1 MRAYWRQAAGVLVV
15 ALVLCIAVLARADV
29 AVPPLSGRVVDL
41 TGTLTSGQIATLDSE
56 LASLEQRKG
65 SQIAVLIVPTTAP
78 ETIEQYALRVAE
90 AWKVGRK
97 RIDDGALLVV
107 AKNDRTLRIEV
118 GYGLEGA
125 LNDATAKRIIAEI
138 IVPQFRSGH
147 FYDGIAAGVDRM
159 VRVVDGEPLPERS
172 AQAPVQLENFGE
184 FIPVLLILA
193 LVIGGV
199 LRAIFG
205 RLLGAVLTGTGVGV
219 IAWLFVGALSVGLI
233 AGFIAFLFT
242 LISGGMVGPGVGGY
256 GRGGG
261 FPGGGGWSG
270 GGGSGGG
277 FSGGGGS
284 FGGGGASG
292 RW

>member
-1 MRAYWRQAAGVLVV
+1 MRAYWRQTVGALVV
-15 ALVLCIAVLARADV
+15 ALVLCIAMLARADV
-29 AVPPLSGRVVDL
+29 AVPPLSGRVVDQ
-41 TGTLTSGQIATLDSE
+41 TGTLTSGQIATLDST
-56 LASLEQRKG
+56 LASLEKRKG

-78 ETIEQYALRVAE
+78 ETVEQYALRVAE

-125 LNDATAKRIIAEI
+125 LNDATAKRIIDEI
-138 IVPQFRSGH
+138 IVPQFRSGN
-147 FYDGIAAGVDRM
+147 FYDGIAAGVDRL
-159 VRVVDGEPLPERS
+159 VRVVDGEPLPEHKV
-172 AQAPVQLENFGE
+172 QGPVQFEDVGE

-193 LVIGGV
+193 LVIGGM

-205 RLLGAVLTGTGVGV
+205 RLIGAILTGTGVGV

-233 AGFIAFLFT
+233 AGVIAFVFT
-242 LISGGMVGPGVGGY
+242 LISGGMVGPGVGGL

-261 FPGGGGWSG
+261 FPGGGGWS